1 MTFRLEGDSP
11 HDHLYNLMQ
20 SLKETGL
27 TLQGRL
33 TAAMEGKLGHSIDNL
48 KNQPELLRELLCDR
62 DKEKRMFAVMFLD
75 KFDHNLPDY
84 EQLFERLAAQD
95 PAPCV
100 RSTAILALG
109 DLGTYRHR
117 DEIVRFLHGI
127 LADVNEESSVRKS
140 AYLAMSASTNAYR
153 QTSTWTTPLNYWT
166 VFGTSLAMT
175 RLLFTNISTY
185 IGFGS

>member
-84 EQLFERLAAQD
+84 EQLFERLAAKPRPRRSVDRD
-95 PAPCV
+95 PC
-100 RSTAILALG
+100 
-109 DLGTYRHR
+109 
-117 DEIVRFLHGI
+117 
-127 LADVNEESSVRKS
+127 
-140 AYLAMSASTNAYR
+140 
-153 QTSTWTTPLNYWT
+153 TWRPWY
-166 VFGTSLAMT
+166 VPPSG
-175 RLLFTNISTY
+175 
-185 IGFGS
+185 